1 MLYDFLKFWHV
12 LSFVFMSIPLFN
24 LIVVNERTLFGS
36 AFQYYADRYM
46 ENIIKHGAARCFVF
60 QSSVLASGILLLLFS
75 PLGIESLWMNWII
88 FLKTILL
95 FLLVGLLSYVH
106 LKLQPRIEALIANI
120 EPNSVPPENIMA
132 QLKPLRARRKKLA
145 SFCLFIVLTI
155 IVLGLQV
162 YSVYEPFLTIVLIAL
177 VGLFAWG
184 NYKRLNRF
192 GWM

>member
-1 MLYDFLKFWHV
+1 
-12 LSFVFMSIPLFN
+12 MSIPLFN